1 MTEPRPSLAERTH
14 WPPVLT
20 PEDVAVVLGLAS
32 ERAARDFIVRNG
44 VPHARVGGRMF
55 VLAETLIAFL
65 RDLEVRRESPEEV
78 RARAD
83 ETIRQIAP
91 TARACRRGRRPPRP
105 DRAEVT

>member
-1 MTEPRPSLAERTH
+1 MTEPRPSLAERAH
-14 WPPVLT
+14 WPPVLS
-20 PEDVAVVLGLAS
+20 PEDVAVVLDLPS
-32 ERAARDFIVRNG
+32 ERAARSFLVNNG

-55 VLAETLIAFL
+55 VLSETLISFL
-65 RDLEVRRESPEEV
+65 RDHEVRRESPEEV

-91 TARACRRGRRPPRP
+91 TAHARRRGRRPPRP